1 MTINENGDSLGRRR
15 FLTIAVSALA
25 GAGVVGVA
33 TPLVKYWNP
42 SEKAKTAAA
51 PVTFDFSKLEKGA
64 MVTIEWQGKPVWIL
78 RRTQQNLDLLS
89 MESHRQKLRDPD
101 SSVNQQPDYAKNE
114 HRSLNPEY
122 LIVVGICTHLGCVPL
137 YEKEGRVGEENA
149 LFFCPCHGSKFDLA
163 GRVYKNVPAPT
174 NLIIPPY
181 QFVGDKR
188 VRVGIDANTLI

>member
-1 MTINENGDSLGRRR
+1 MTINENDESLGRRR

-64 MVTIEWQGKPVWIL
+64 MVTVEWQGKPVWIL
-78 RRTQQNLDLLS
+78 RRTQQNLELLS
-89 MESHRQKLRDPD
+89 MDTHREKLRDPD

-114 HRSLNPEY
+114 HRSLDPEY

-137 YEKEGRVGEENA
+137 YEKNGRADVANA

-181 QFVGDKR
+181 QFVGDKQ
-188 VRVGIDANTLI
+188 VRIGIDANTLI